1 MTPPRTTRNAA
12 IASAIASGAPA
23 SDVAELYGIT
33 PQRARQIAAA
43 GGVDARRPGR
53 RRTDAIT
60 PASHRGRALLA
71 RLTSIAAT
79 LGTTPETALDRLDPA
94 RSGEE

>member
-12 IASAIASGAPA
+12 ISSAIASGAPA

-43 GGVDARRPGR
+43 GGVEARTPGR

-71 RLTSIAAT
+71 RLVADASAAD
-79 LGTTPETALDRLDPA
+79 LEPEVYLDRLRTP
-94 RSGEE
+94 

>member
-23 SDVAELYGIT
+23 SDVAALYGIT

-71 RLTSIAAT
+71 RLVADASAAD
-79 LGTTPETALDRLDPA
+79 LEPEVYLDRLRTP
-94 RSGEE
+94 

>member
-1 MTPPRTTRNAA
+1 VTPPRTTRNAA

-71 RLTSIAAT
+71 RLVADASAAD
-79 LGTTPETALDRLDPA
+79 LEPEVYLDRLRTP
-94 RSGEE
+94 

>member
-71 RLTSIAAT
+71 RLVADASAAG
-79 LGTTPETALDRLDPA
+79 LEPEAYLDRLRTP
-94 RSGEE
+94 

>member
-71 RLTSIAAT
+71 RLVADASAAD
-79 LGTTPETALDRLDPA
+79 LEPEVYLDRLRTP
-94 RSGEE
+94 